1 MSDFDREEFDNTN
14 VHSRV
19 EVRRSLLDRAWKR
32 GMEEGG
38 VETAKEAQAEMRQTI
53 TNIALKSEEEG
64 RKVRGLLDAA
74 AKRLEAEGSRATV
87 AFNMVAEMEGREDR
101 ILKTDVSNKL
111 KDRAAANSNEEAGN
125 DITPQDVGKY
135 MHENGLDYLD
145 ENGIVIDYSGHIL
158 VRDEDKHIAKEALGV
173 DIPESGEGNDAW
185 VVAISDM
192 RQLDRFPVFEVK

>member
-1 MSDFDREEFDNTN
+1 MSDFDREEFDKTN

-101 ILKTDVSNKL
+101 ILKTDVFNKL
-111 KDRAAANSNEEAGN
+111 KEGSAANDTTEAEN
-125 DITPQDVGKY
+125 DVTPQEVEQY
-135 MHENGLDYLD
+135 MLDNGLDYID
-145 ENGIVIDYSGHIL
+145 EEGIVIDYSGHIL
-158 VRDEDKHIAKEALGV
+158 VRDEDKHIAKEVLGI
-173 DIPESGEGNDAW
+173 DMPESGEGNDAW
-185 VVAISDM
+185 VLAISDM
-192 RQLDRFPVFEVK
+192 RDLKDIPVFEMK